1 MPSKE
6 ALIGSVVGALGLG
19 SGLGTTLGEFF
30 CVVLGEG
37 IAPD

>member
-6 ALIGSVVGALGLG
+6 ALIGSVDGALGLG

-30 CVVLGEG
+30 RTALGEG
-37 IAPD
+37 IAPA